1 MHMTRL
7 LSALVLVAGIAACG
21 QKGPLFL
28 PGEPDQV
35 RSEVP
40 SAEGPAADAGPQQAD
55 DREDD
60 DQR

>member
-1 MHMTRL
+1 MIKTRL
-7 LSALVLVAGIAACG
+7 LFALVLVAGISACG

-28 PGEPDQV
+28 PGEPGQV

-40 SAEGPAADAGPQQAD
+40 AADGPAAESGERRDD

-60 DQR
+60 GQR